1 MELEEIYLKYRKQMI
16 CIADR
21 ILNDKYLAE
30 DAVQIAIIKVFENYD
45 KIKKQDEKTI
55 KAYIS
60 VVVSNIAKTLYKVN
74 KKEQIK
80 IDKVKE
86 AYISNS
92 STNNENNVENKVIS
106 KIYFSEKMSKLQERD
121 KYLINLKY
129 NFDLKNRDI
138 AKILNMDE
146 KLVSKKI
153 RKIEKSMGK
162 EEL

>member
-129 NFDLKNRDI
+129 NFDPKNRDI

-162 EEL
+162 DEL

>member
-60 VVVSNIAKTLYKVN
+60 VVVSNIAKTLYGVN

-92 STNNENNVENKVIS
+92 RTDKENNVENKVIS

-129 NFDLKNRDI
+129 NFDLKNKDI

-153 RKIEKSMGK
+153 RKIEKSMGR